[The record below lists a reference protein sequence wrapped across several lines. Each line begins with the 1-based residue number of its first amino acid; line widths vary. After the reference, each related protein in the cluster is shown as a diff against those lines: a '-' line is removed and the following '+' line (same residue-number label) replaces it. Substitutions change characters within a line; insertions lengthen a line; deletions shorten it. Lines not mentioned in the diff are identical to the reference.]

1 MCAKDKRTAIEKK
14 QLGKKSEK
22 SYGGLAA
29 TDPPT
34 PPPQPPVSQRVEI

>member
-29 TDPPT
+29 TDQNPPT
-34 PPPQPPVSQRVEI
+34 PPPPVSQRVEI

>member
-34 PPPQPPVSQRVEI
+34 PPPPTSRKSEG